1 MQPLDA
7 QLILL
12 VQDHLHAVALGLA
25 RILACMAW
33 LPYLGGGA
41 MPAKT
46 LRTLVAGVVFAGLF
60 PQIMTGEHAGQSPE
74 GLALLIA
81 LASEAVVGTVLGLV
95 MAAPYHAFHAVG
107 AMIDSQRGG
116 SVSAMLDPLTGV
128 EATEASNLLQ
138 MAAACV
144 FLLGGGMLAVVEV
157 LQGSYALVPFGSAFT
172 INPDAAGDY
181 VRQLL
186 GSLVRIAGPVLILLF
201 LVEVLLGILSRFA
214 QQLNAFSL
222 TLSVKSI
229 VAFAA
234 MLVYIFSIIAQDV
247 PRIWHS
253 MDMQQWLLP
262 VVAP

>member
-1 MQPLDA
+1 MHSLDA
-7 QLILL
+7 QLSLL
-12 VQDHLHAVALGLA
+12 VQDHLHAVALGVA
-25 RILACMAW
+25 RVLPCMMW
-33 LPYLGGGA
+33 LPYLGSGA
-41 MPAKT
+41 LPAKT
-46 LRTLVAGVVFAGLF
+46 VRTLVAAVVLAGLF
-60 PQIMTGEHAGQSPE
+60 PQIMTGQHASDSPE
-74 GLALLIA
+74 GLALLVA
-81 LASEAVVGTVLGLV
+81 LAGEAVIGTVLGLV
-95 MAAPYHAFHAVG
+95 MAAPYHVFHAVG
-107 AMIDSQRGG
+107 AIIDSQRGG

-128 EATEASNLLQ
+128 EATETSNLLQ
-138 MAAACV
+138 MAAASV

-157 LQGSYALVPFGSAFT
+157 VQGSYALVPFGGAFT

-186 GSLVRIAGPVLILLF
+186 GNLLRIAGPVLILLF

-234 MLVYIFSIIAQDV
+234 MLVYMFSAIVQDV

-253 MDMQQWLLP
+253 IQIDTWLLP
-262 VVAP
+262 MVAR

>member
-1 MQPLDA
+1 MHALDA

-12 VQDHLHAVALGLA
+12 VQDHLHSVALGLA
-25 RILACMAW
+25 RIIACMAW
-33 LPYLGGGA
+33 LPYLGSGA
-41 MPAKT
+41 IPGKT

-60 PQIMTGEHAGQSPE
+60 PQIMTGEHASQSPE
-74 GLALLIA
+74 GLALLMA

-95 MAAPYHAFHAVG
+95 MAAPYHVFHAVG

-116 SVSAMLDPLTGV
+116 SVGAMLDPLTGV
-128 EATEASNLLQ
+128 EATETSNLLQ
-138 MAAACV
+138 MAAACI
-144 FLLGGGMLAVVEV
+144 FLLGGGMLAVVET
-157 LQGSYALVPFGSAFT
+157 LQGSYALVPFGQAFT
-172 INPDAAGDY
+172 VNPDAAADY

-186 GSLVRIAGPVLILLF
+186 GNLLRIAGPVLILLF
-201 LVEVLLGILSRFA
+201 IVEVLLGILSRFA

-234 MLVYIFSIIAQDV
+234 MLVYIFSILSQDV

-253 MDMQQWLLP
+253 MHMEQWLLP
-262 VVAP
+262 GGAP

>member
-1 MQPLDA
+1 MQSLDA

-12 VQDHLHAVALGLA
+12 AQDHLHSVALGLA
-25 RILACMAW
+25 RILACFAW
-33 LPYLGGGA
+33 LPYLGSGA

-46 LRTLVAGVVFAGLF
+46 LRTLVAGVVFVGLF
-60 PQIMTGEHAGQSPE
+60 PQIMTGEQAGHSAE
-74 GLALLIA
+74 GLALLVA
-81 LASEAVVGTVLGLV
+81 LGSEAIVGTVLGLV
-95 MAAPYHAFHAVG
+95 IAAPYHVFHAVG

-128 EATEASNLLQ
+128 EATETSNLLQ

-144 FLLGGGMLAVVEV
+144 FLLGGGMQAVVEV

-186 GSLVRIAGPVLILLF
+186 GNLVRIAGPVLILLF

-234 MLVYIFSIIAQDV
+234 MLVYIFGTLAQDV

-253 MDMQQWLLP
+253 MDPQMWLVP
-262 VVAP
+262 GATP